1 MAERSSTDCV
11 CTNLRMATRL
21 VSRHYDRALAPA
33 GLTVSGYAILS
44 HLDREGP
51 RALGE
56 LAARLAMDRSTLSR
70 EVTPLV
76 ASGLVVS
83 ALDGADQRRRM
94 LSLSDDGAARLGLA
108 HPLREAARAS
118 LEKDFGPDR
127 SAELV
132 AELQALLG
140 VMP

>member
-1 MAERSSTDCV
+1 MADRSTTDCV

-21 VSRHYDRALAPA
+21 VSRHYDRALASS
-33 GLTVSGYAILS
+33 GLTVSGYAILV

-56 LAARLAMDRSTLSR
+56 LATRLAMDRSTLSR
-70 EVTPLV
+70 EVAPLI

-83 ALDGADQRRRM
+83 ALAGADPRRRI
-94 LSLSDDGAARLGLA
+94 LSLSGAGAARLRLA
-108 HPLREAARAS
+108 RPLREAARAS
-118 LEKDFGPDR
+118 LEDDFGAVR
-127 SAELV
+127 AAELV

>member
-1 MAERSSTDCV
+1 
-11 CTNLRMATRL
+11 MATRL
-21 VSRHYDRALAPA
+21 VSRHYDRALASS
-33 GLTVSGYAILS
+33 GLTVSGYAILV

-70 EVTPLV
+70 EVSPLI

-83 ALDGADQRRRM
+83 ALDGADQRRRI
-94 LSLSDDGAARLGLA
+94 LSLSDAGAARLRLA
-108 HPLREAARAS
+108 RPLREAARAS
-118 LEKDFGPDR
+118 LEHDFGTVR
-127 SAELV
+127 AAELV